1 MKKRKIIIIT
11 EAQAKLLINKI
22 ITEEQKA
29 RNWPIMTSRV
39 K

>member
-29 RNWPIMTSRV
+29 RNWTIMTSRV

>member
-22 ITEEQKA
+22 ITEAQKNRKVA
-29 RNWPIMTSRV
+29 
-39 K
+39 

>member
-22 ITEEQKA
+22 ITEAQKI
-29 RNWPIMTSRV
+29 RKV
-39 K
+39 V

>member
-1 MKKRKIIIIT
+1 MKKRKIIIVT

-22 ITEEQKA
+22 ITEAQKI
-29 RNWPIMTSRV
+29 RNWPKMPFQS

>member
-22 ITEEQKA
+22 ITEVQKI
-29 RNWPIMTSRV
+29 R
-39 K
+39 KEF

>member
-22 ITEEQKA
+22 ITEAQKGRKEA
-29 RNWPIMTSRV
+29 
-39 K
+39 

>member
-22 ITEEQKA
+22 ITEAQRIRK
-29 RNWPIMTSRV
+29 V
-39 K
+39 V

>member
-22 ITEEQKA
+22 ITEAQK
-29 RNWPIMTSRV
+29 IKKV
-39 K
+39 V

>member
-22 ITEEQKA
+22 ITEAQKF
-29 RNWPIMTSRV
+29 RKV
-39 K
+39 V